1 MLDEARFS
9 ISHRFAPVNVGG
21 LFQDQN
27 RLHLW
32 RGNSQGPKSF
42 ASYERPGNCL
52 HLWGSHLMSGHC
64 SLFVVTG
71 SLSRNYLQKY
81 ILNGDCILVYR
92 CLDGPFHGAVK

>member
-64 SLFVVTG
+64 
-71 SLSRNYLQKY
+71 KY
-81 ILNGDCILVYR
+81 TQIISMVDFKLYVAMYIIYYIMYGI
-92 CLDGPFHGAVK
+92 